1 MFVSRHHYPQQIHEN
16 GNNGHSFTFAIIGE
30 VELHNT
36 YSVDFQKCSSVF
48 SSNDSNGSLRKRT
61 TAFFLLS
68 KSAIWCYASA
78 PTRRTSSPTVTTEDR
93 LEIVDLY
100 L

>member
-1 MFVSRHHYPQQIHEN
+1 MSRHYYPQQIYEN

-68 KSAIWCYASA
+68 KWRFGAMQVRQHVEPRALGHY
-78 PTRRTSSPTVTTEDR
+78 
-93 LEIVDLY
+93 
-100 L
+100 